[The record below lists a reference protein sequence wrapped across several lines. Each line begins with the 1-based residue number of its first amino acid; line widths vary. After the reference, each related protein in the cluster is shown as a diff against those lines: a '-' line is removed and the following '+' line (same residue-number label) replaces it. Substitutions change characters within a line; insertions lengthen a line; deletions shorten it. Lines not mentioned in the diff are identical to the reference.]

1 MSLTPVEELQYVTVQ
16 LKISRMPGLS
26 EDLHPSLTYHPCRS
40 TSASI
45 PYDPVVS
52 SPPPALSQVLV
63 LSFFVHALSARL
75 SQSPGFSL
83 GLEQAQNVINFDYS
97 APDVSIA
104 PLRCASS

>member
-1 MSLTPVEELQYVTVQ
+1 MSLTPVEELQDVDVQ

-26 EDLHPSLTYHPCRS
+26 EDLHPSLTYRPYRS

-52 SPPPALSQVLV
+52 SLPPTMSQVLV
-63 LSFFVHALSARL
+63 LSFFVHALPARL

-83 GLEQAQNVINFDYS
+83 GLEQA
-97 APDVSIA
+97 
-104 PLRCASS
+104 